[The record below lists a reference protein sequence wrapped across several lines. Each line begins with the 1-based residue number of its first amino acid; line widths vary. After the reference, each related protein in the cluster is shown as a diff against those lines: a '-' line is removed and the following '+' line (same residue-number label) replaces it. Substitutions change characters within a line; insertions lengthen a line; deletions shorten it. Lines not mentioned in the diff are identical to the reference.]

1 MKTEASRA
9 LKWLYCLS
17 LIAAV
22 IPLGLFGAAGW
33 VGLATGGGMLGGSIV
48 VLAIMLSLFVYR
60 IVLVVRRPH
69 TLDAFIPSTR
79 IKIMRYFGIFLMIVG
94 LIGALAVVF
103 IKPLALSVFGQPADS
118 GVAFFVI
125 GVIAYFVSSSGVLGL
140 LLFEASRLFG
150 FEAQLNEVF
159 SGRQVPLKDAPH
171 GNNK

>member
-1 MKTEASRA
+1 MKTKAGLA
-9 LKWLYCLS
+9 LKWLYCVS

-22 IPLGLFGAAGW
+22 IPSGLFGAAGW

-48 VLAIMLSLFVYR
+48 VLTIVLGIVVYR
-60 IVLVVRRPH
+60 IVVVVRRPH

-94 LIGALAVVF
+94 LIGALAIVF
-103 IKPLALSVFGQPADS
+103 IKPLALSVFGQPGDS
-118 GVAFFVI
+118 GVAFFVV
-125 GVIAYFVSSSGVLGL
+125 GVVAYFVSSSGVLGL

-159 SGRQVPLKDAPH
+159 SGQHGLLKDAPH
-171 GNNK
+171 SNNK